1 MSRAIS
7 SSKFRSELKP
17 KKDRFEESFN
27 VPLTRVYRIIGS
39 RALVD
44 AAIEQEHLAPVF
56 ESPRLKMFSKE
67 RVAKFQARLESGEL
81 VIVPID
87 YRARKECGQ
96 AQ

>member
-1 MSRAIS
+1 MRAKAS
-7 SSKFRSELKP
+7 LKFQSELKP
-17 KKDRFEESFN
+17 KRDRFEESLN

-44 AAIEQEHLAPVF
+44 AALLQQALVPVF

-67 RVAKFQARLESGEL
+67 RVAQLQARLESGEL

-87 YRARKECGQ
+87 YRARKERGQ
-96 AQ
+96 AE